1 MNKMV
6 VAAVLGM
13 LVVNMLSLLTTRVR
27 RNQRT

>member
-13 LVVNMLSLLTTRVR
+13 LVVNMLSLLTNRVR